1 MGSRNKKMIPH
12 SKPTLGAREARAVV
26 ATVKSGFIAQGSKV
40 REFEK
45 ALARFVGV
53 KDAVATNSGTTALHL
68 GLLAMGI
75 EKGDEV
81 ILPSYVCTAPL
92 NAVYYTGATPV
103 ICDID
108 AGTFNILPESA
119 ADKKTKAAAAVIVPH
134 MFGAPADIEE
144 IEKAEVPVI
153 EDCAHSI
160 GARYGKKMVGSM
172 GRFSICSFYANKM
185 MACGEGG
192 ALLSNDQGIISAAR
206 DMRDYDNRE
215 DYKVRYNYK
224 MSDVLAAIG
233 LVQLA
238 ALPSMIQK
246 RKKLAASYD
255 KAFTGL
261 GVGLPKGEFD
271 HAYYR
276 YVLRVK
282 GTDIAALIA
291 SLRANGVAAAH
302 PVFKPLHRYLELR
315 SSYRNTDEAYYTS
328 LSLPIYPSL
337 TQAEQKIVIKAVREC
352 LS

>member
-1 MGSRNKKMIPH
+1 MGNIEKKITPH
-12 SKPTLGAREARAVV
+12 SKPTLGAKEARAAA
-26 ATVKSGFIAQGSKV
+26 ATVRSGFIAQGPKV

-45 ALARFVGV
+45 ALARFAGV
-53 KDAVATNSGTTALHL
+53 EDAVAVSSGTAALHL

-103 ICDID
+103 ISDID
-108 AGTFNILPESA
+108 ADTFNILPESV
-119 ADKKTKAAAAVIVPH
+119 ADKKTKAARAVIVPH

-144 IEKAEVPVI
+144 IEKIGVPVV

-160 GARYGKKMVGSM
+160 GAGYGKKKVGSM
-172 GRFSICSFYANKM
+172 GIFSICSFYANKM

-192 ALLSNDQGIISAAR
+192 ALLSSDRDIIATVR
-206 DMRDYDNRE
+206 DLRDYDNRE

-238 ALPSMIQK
+238 ALPSMIRK
-246 RKKLAASYD
+246 RKKLAAAYD
-255 KAFTGL
+255 KAFRGL
-261 GVGLPKGEFD
+261 SVGLPKGEFD

-276 YVLRVK
+276 YVIKVK
-282 GTDIAALIA
+282 GKDIGGLM
-291 SLRANGVAAAH
+291 SELNDKGVVTAR

-315 SSYRNTDEAYYTS
+315 SSFRNTDEAYYTS
-328 LSLPIYPSL
+328 LSIPIYPSL
-337 TQAEQKIVIKAVREC
+337 TPDEQEKVIKAVRDC